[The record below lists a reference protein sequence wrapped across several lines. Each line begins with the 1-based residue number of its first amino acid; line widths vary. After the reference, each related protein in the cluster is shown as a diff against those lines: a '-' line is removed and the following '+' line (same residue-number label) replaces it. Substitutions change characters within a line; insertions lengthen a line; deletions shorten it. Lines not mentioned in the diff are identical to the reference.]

1 MLKVGAV
8 LEFCYTTPM
17 EHIAIWLGEIGLAVL
32 IVIGV
37 SLVIY
42 YLGAQLIK
50 SLIRQAVKS
59 RLRKASKMDM
69 EKRRKTLTSLML
81 NIWRVLIAAIA
92 AGSLLEVFF
101 PQIDLTPLF
110 ASAGIIGVAIAFG
123 SQALIKDFITG
134 IFIISENQYRLGDY
148 VDINDAN
155 GRVEQV
161 GIRSTVIR
169 DEKGNVHY
177 IPNGSIVHVVNKA
190 MGYSKVYFKIA
201 LSASVDLDAAI
212 SVINQVGDELAADAA
227 WKDKVLSAPQFQD
240 ICTISGSSIEVTITG
255 KTQPSYQWA
264 VATEMRKRLLGA
276 FNAAD
281 IKLA

>member
-1 MLKVGAV
+1 M

-37 SLVIY
+37 NLVIY

-81 NIWRVLIAAIA
+81 NIWRVLIVAIA
-92 AGSLLEVFF
+92 AVSLLGVFF

-123 SQALIKDFITG
+123 SQALVKDFITG

-177 IPNGSIVHVVNKA
+177 IPNGSIVHVVNKT
-190 MGYSKVYFKIA
+190 MGYGKVYFKIA

-276 FNAAD
+276 FDAAD